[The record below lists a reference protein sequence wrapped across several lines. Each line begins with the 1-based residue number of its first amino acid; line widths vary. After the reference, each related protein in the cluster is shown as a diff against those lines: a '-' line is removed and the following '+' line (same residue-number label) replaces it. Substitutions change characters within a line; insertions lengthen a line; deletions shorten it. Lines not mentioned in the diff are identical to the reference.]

1 MTGPAGAMG
10 IDALFSVQEL
20 EPAARAVLPRP
31 VYDYFAGGTEDEA
44 TIAANREAFQ
54 RWRFR
59 YHVLAGT
66 AEADTR
72 CSLLGQTFSMPVHL
86 APTATQRLAHPDGEL
101 GAARAA
107 AAAGVIYCLST
118 LASASLEEVAA
129 SSRGLRWF
137 QLYIFKDRGIS
148 ADLVDRAASS
158 GYAAIVVTVD
168 SPLAGRR
175 ERDIR
180 NAFALPE
187 DIGFRNLTGALASAA
202 SAATGGSALARSFS
216 LLMDPGLTWK
226 DLEWL
231 VGRSRIPVLVKG
243 VVRSDDASQAVAAG
257 AAGIIV
263 SNHGGRQL
271 DYAVATLEALPE
283 IVQAVRS
290 SVPVLMDGG
299 IRRGTDVLKAM
310 ALGANAVFIGRPLLW
325 ALALG
330 GEKAVVRLLELLR
343 IEIVTSMMLLGTK
356 SLNDLTPD
364 LLSATG

>member
-1 MTGPAGAMG
+1 MG
-10 IDALFSVQEL
+10 VEALVNVQDL
-20 EPAARAVLPRP
+20 EPAARAVLPGP
-31 VYDYFAGGTEDEA
+31 VYDYFAGGSEDEA

-59 YHVLAGT
+59 YHVLETT
-66 AEADTR
+66 AVPDTR

-118 LASASLEEVAA
+118 LASTSLEELAA
-129 SSRGLRWF
+129 SSQGQRWF
-137 QLYIFKDRGIS
+137 QLYIFKDRSIS
-148 ADLVDRAASS
+148 TDLLDRAASS
-158 GYAAIVVTVD
+158 GYAAVIVTVD

-180 NAFALPE
+180 NTFALPE
-187 DIGFRNLTGALASAA
+187 HIGFRNLTDALANAA
-202 SAATGGSALARSFS
+202 SATIGGSALARSFS
-216 LLMDPGLTWK
+216 LLMDPALTWK

-243 VVRSDDASQAVAAG
+243 LVRSDDALRAVAAG

-271 DYAVATLEALPE
+271 DYAIASLDALPE
-283 IVQAVRS
+283 VVQAVGS
-290 SVPVLMDGG
+290 SVPVLVDGG
-299 IRRGTDVLKAM
+299 IRRGTDVLKAV
-310 ALGANAVFIGRPLLW
+310 ALGANGVFIGRPLLW

-330 GEKAVVRLLELLR
+330 GEKAVVRLLELLHV
-343 IEIVTSMMLLGTK
+343 ETVTSMMLLGAK
-356 SLNDLTPD
+356 SLADLTPD
-364 LLSATG
+364 LLWATG

>member
-1 MTGPAGAMG
+1 MDV
-10 IDALFSVQEL
+10 DALVNGHEL
-20 EPAARAVLPRP
+20 EPAAHAVLPRP

-44 TIAANREAFQ
+44 TSAANREAFQ

-59 YHVLAGT
+59 YHVLAAT
-66 AEADTR
+66 AAPDTR
-72 CSLLGQTFSMPVHL
+72 CSLLGETFSMPVHL
-86 APTATQRLAHPDGEL
+86 APTATQRLAHPEGEL
-101 GAARAA
+101 AAARAA

-129 SSRGLRWF
+129 SSQGRRWF
-137 QLYIFKDRGIS
+137 QLYIFKDRSITT
-148 ADLVDRAASS
+148 DLVDRAASS

-168 SPLAGRR
+168 SPVAGRR

-187 DIGFRNLTGALASAA
+187 HIGYRNLTGALTNAASAA
-202 SAATGGSALARSFS
+202 SGGSALARAFS

-243 VVRSDDASQAVAAG
+243 LVRSDDALRAVAAG

-271 DYAVATLEALPE
+271 DYAIASLDALPE
-283 IVQAVRS
+283 VVQAVGS
-290 SVPVLMDGG
+290 CVPLLVDGG
-299 IRRGTDVLKAM
+299 IRRGTDVLKAV
-310 ALGANAVFIGRPLLW
+310 ALGAKGVFIGRPLLW

-330 GEKAVVRLLELLR
+330 GEKAVVQFLELLR
-343 IEIVTSMMLLGTK
+343 TEIATSMMLLGIK
-356 SLNDLTPD
+356 SLADLTPD
-364 LLSATG
+364 LVSAMG